1 MDIAHRRC
9 PIALVN
15 ACERVLYW
23 AIYHSLR
30 GFQEKNLHSEILVV
44 IFTSE
49 KRWFLMSYLSCDFG
63 YKISASGA
71 AHSTGK
77 NSNQYNRG
85 PRDNHRGIKGY
96 FQYLCREIDVANG
109 NEIYG
114 YHESIDKSKTM
125 NNETYFRD
133 SDAK

>member
-1 MDIAHRRC
+1 
-9 PIALVN
+9 
-15 ACERVLYW
+15 
-23 AIYHSLR
+23 
-30 GFQEKNLHSEILVV
+30 
-44 IFTSE
+44 
-49 KRWFLMSYLSCDFG
+49 MSYLSCDFS

-96 FQYLCREIDVANG
+96 FQYLSREIDVANV

-114 YHESIDKSKTM
+114 YHESIDSSKTL
-125 NNETYFRD
+125 NNEKYFRD
-133 SDAK
+133 VDGSL